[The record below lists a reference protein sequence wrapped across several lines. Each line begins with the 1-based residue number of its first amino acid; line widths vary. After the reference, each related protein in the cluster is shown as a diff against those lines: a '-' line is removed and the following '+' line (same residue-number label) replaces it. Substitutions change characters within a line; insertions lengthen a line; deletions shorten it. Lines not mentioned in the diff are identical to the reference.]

1 MDILRTRL
9 GQGSRHRTLLL
20 LVIGMI
26 LSVMVAYLISLGYW
40 FIALAP
46 LVLIPLLVL
55 LSIYPFSGVILWLL
69 FMPFVSV
76 SPNPSLAYWIIYRL
90 LPPTLLCLVIFYR
103 TLKIRE
109 YPPARLGPPELAMGI
124 MALIVPVS
132 ILLFQTDPNRPL
144 IRFGDR
150 MIVPFCMYLV
160 IRLIAPREKEIK
172 QLQWLALFIAISQ
185 SIIGFLSWVLPQ
197 ALPQVWHYLQGD
209 RTTGSLKDPDLYASM
224 LIFSAAILIHGVENH
239 RSGFVRTVLFL
250 ATGLCFAFA
259 FLSLERAAW
268 LGGIFVIIGLVFLY
282 PKTML
287 RLIII
292 GSIIMTILGIGIFST
307 HIPLLVNRFSEFNPV
322 YDRIVVFDAM
332 VQMVQI
338 KPVWGWGYET
348 LDLNVQQFYRRV
360 GEATIV
366 TRLVT
371 SHNTYLTILT
381 ELGLAGLGL
390 FMFPVAWWFV
400 LSIRVWKRMPKKGY
414 WSRSLLASLW
424 LVMLFNFTVSNFMDM
439 RWYPI
444 GLTLWWLLL
453 GLIANM
459 VYPYLKGRESRTA
472 VQIDTEYSHG

>member
-1 MDILRTRL
+1 MDIIRTRL
-9 GQGSRHRTLLL
+9 GQGSRHNTLMLLL
-20 LVIGMI
+20 IGMI
-26 LSVMVAYLISLGYW
+26 LSVIVAYLISLGYW

-46 LVLIPLLVL
+46 LVLTPLFVW
-55 LSIYPFSGVILWLL
+55 LSVHPFSGVIIWLL

-132 ILLFQTDPNRPL
+132 ILLFQTDPNRSL

-185 SIIGFLSWVLPQ
+185 SIIGFLSWVLPE

-224 LIFSAAILIHGVENH
+224 LIFSAVLLIHGAANH
-239 RSGFVRTVLFL
+239 KSGFVRTVFFL
-250 ATGLCFAFA
+250 ATGLCFAFVI
-259 FLSLERAAW
+259 LSLERAAW
-268 LGGIFVIIGLVFLY
+268 LGVILVIIGLVIIY
-282 PKTML
+282 PKIMI
-287 RLIII
+287 RLLII
-292 GSIIMTILGIGIFST
+292 GSILMVILGAGILST
-307 HIPLLVNRFSEFNPV
+307 HVPLLVDRLGEFNPV

-332 VQMVQI
+332 LQMVQI

-348 LDLNVQQFYRRV
+348 LDQNIQSYYRRV

-381 ELGLAGLGL
+381 ELGLVGLVL
-390 FMFPVAWWFV
+390 FAFPVLWWFV
-400 LSIRVWKRMPKKGY
+400 LSFRVWRRMPKEGN
-414 WSRSLLASLW
+414 WSRALLASLW

-439 RWYPI
+439 RWFPI
-444 GLTLWWLLL
+444 GLTLWWLVL
-453 GLIANM
+453 GLVANM
-459 VYPYLKGRESRTA
+459 VYPYLKGRANQSIVHT
-472 VQIDTEYSHG
+472 DLEYSSG